1 MKKLLTN
8 LTFWVLT
15 AITCGVLLGHFNPEF
30 ALQPILEKGFKANL
44 WISEFEIKTTFS
56 ELLSSIF
63 ISIVKLFI
71 NPIIFLTITLGII
84 SMGDLKKVG
93 KVGAKAL
100 IYFEVVTTIALLIG
114 VVVANIIR
122 PGDGV
127 VTDSIK
133 GGDISKYTQSAEAF
147 NWMKFFWDNVTL
159 QVLVVSI
166 MLGIFLSNSN
176 SRRRPVTIKLISIL
190 VLKIVVIV
198 VCILFQKYLDLVEG
212 YPTVYFFVV
221 AIFITAFIYLIVS
234 IIQDISLFTINNA
247 IRKKCIDFLSPISK
261 KVFWALH
268 KVMLLAPV
276 GAFGGMAFTI
286 AKYGIKTLLPLAKLM
301 GTVYVTMAC
310 FIFIVLWYI
319 LRTYK
324 IKLWSYLKYI
334 REELLIVLGTSS
346 SEAGLP
352 SLMEKLE
359 RMGCSKSVVGL
370 VVPAG
375 YSFNLDGTTIYLS
388 MAIIF
393 LAQVFNVHLSL
404 EQMLTIIGILMVT
417 SKGAAGVTGSGFIV
431 LASTLTAIKVIPVEG
446 LALLLGVDRFMSEAR
461 AITNFIGNGVATI
474 WLANNE
480 KEFDRRK
487 MNYAFGHVEEAEDI
501 VKGNLD

>member
-1 MKKLLTN
+1 MKKIFTN

-15 AITCGVLLGHFNPEF
+15 TITLGVLLGHYYPSV
-30 ALQPILEKGFKANL
+30 ALQPILEKPIKFNL

-56 ELLSSIF
+56 EFLSSLF

-71 NPIIFLTITLGII
+71 NPIIFVTITLGII

-100 IYFEVVTTIALLIG
+100 LYFEVVTTIALVVG

-127 VTDSIK
+127 MTEAIQ
-133 GGDISKYTQSAEAF
+133 GGDISKYTKSAVAF
-147 NWMKFFWDNVTL
+147 SWWKFFWDNVTL
-159 QVLVVSI
+159 QVLVVAI
-166 MLGIFLSNSN
+166 VLG
-176 SRRRPVTIKLISIL
+176 
-190 VLKIVVIV
+190 VVISGRSIRHKV
-198 VCILFQKYLDLVEG
+198 VEFLTPVSK
-212 YPTVYFFVV
+212 T
-221 AIFITAFIYLIVS
+221 IF
-234 IIQDISLFTINNA
+234 
-247 IRKKCIDFLSPISK
+247 
-261 KVFWALH
+261 WGLH
-268 KVMLLAPV
+268 KVMLLAPI

-286 AKYGIKTLLPLAKLM
+286 SKYGIKTLLPLAKLM
-301 GTVYVTMAC
+301 ATVYITMAL
-310 FIFIVLWYI
+310 FVFVVLYFVLRYYKVSIFKF
-319 LRTYK
+319 LR
-324 IKLWSYLKYI
+324 YI

-388 MAIIF
+388 MAVIF
-393 LAQVFNVHLSL
+393 LAQVFNVHLDIG
-404 EQMLTIIGILMVT
+404 QILTIIGILMIT

-431 LASTLTAIKVIPVEG
+431 LASTLSAIKVIPVEG

-474 WLANNE
+474 WIANNE
-480 KEFDRRK
+480 KEFNRHK
-487 MNYAFGHVEEAEDI
+487 MGYAFGHVERFEDI
-501 VKGNLD
+501 KTDNLD